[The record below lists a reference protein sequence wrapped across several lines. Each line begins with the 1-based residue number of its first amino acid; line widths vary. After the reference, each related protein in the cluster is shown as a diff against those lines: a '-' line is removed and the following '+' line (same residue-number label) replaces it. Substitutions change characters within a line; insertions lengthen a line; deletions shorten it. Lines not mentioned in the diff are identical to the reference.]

1 VGLDVFLKF
10 DPKVEGEATDSKH
23 KGEIEVLSFSW
34 GVSNITSLG
43 AGSGGG
49 SGKATPQAVTITKKL
64 DKSSP
69 KLYQMVAQGDHF
81 KNATIVLRKSGSTQ
95 QEYCVVTLETVYPSG
110 YQVSGSDGSEL
121 PLESISLNYSKIL
134 TEYKEQK
141 PDGTLGGSVKLG
153 YDFAK
158 QLKA

>member
-1 VGLDVFLKF
+1 MAVDCFLKF

-34 GVSNITSLG
+34 GVSNASSLG

-49 SGKATPQAVTITKKL
+49 AGKASPQGVTITKKL

-69 KLYQMVAQGDHF
+69 KLYQMVSNGDHF
-81 KNATIVLRKSGSTQ
+81 KSAVLTIRKSGGKQ
-95 QEYCVVTLETVYPSG
+95 EEYCVVTLETVYPGG
-110 YQVSGSDGSEL
+110 YQISDSGGGDL
-121 PLESISLNYSKIL
+121 PMESISLNYSKIV

-141 PDGTLGGSVKLG
+141 ADGTLGGSVKAG
-153 YDFAK
+153 YDFSK
-158 QLKA
+158 QVKV